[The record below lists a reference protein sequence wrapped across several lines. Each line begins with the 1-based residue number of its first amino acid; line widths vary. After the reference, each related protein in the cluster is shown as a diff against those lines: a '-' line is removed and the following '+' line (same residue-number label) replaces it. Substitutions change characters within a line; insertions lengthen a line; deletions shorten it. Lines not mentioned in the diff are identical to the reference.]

1 MKIHNRPR
9 KQEMGQVAN
18 QKFLEDWKQIRLHIQ
33 KSHSTLILPQERN
46 TSQKSR
52 AKKLNSESTNRKNNI
67 RVIKPGHA
75 PVMHLIVGGR
85 SQEKQRVTTDHI
97 SELGRLERGAVTPST
112 LLLDSGGPKPDSG
125 LLALEDMTID
135 IGYLCI
141 HKPLSILFESFW
153 MLIHIQWNFEAS
165 LSNCW
170 VRTLIL
176 INLVLIN
183 INQQPRIIRHLNKS
197 NITGGKTPRWT
208 IRPCIGTR
216 PRLGTGGYPQS
227 TH

>member
-85 SQEKQRVTTDHI
+85 SQEKQRATTDNI
-97 SELGRLERGAVTPST
+97 SELGRLERGGSYTKYSAP
-112 LLLDSGGPKPDSG
+112 G
-125 LLALEDMTID
+125 LWRSQAWLWAPCLEDMTID

-165 LSNCW
+165 LPNCW